1 MQPKDDTMVLT
12 AQNVADF
19 MQMLGVKGHISGGSW
34 DTMSEMTKQLFI
46 YSIVCLHFS
55 KEKTNESD
63 SVVTGG

>member
-1 MQPKDDTMVLT
+1 MSTKDDTMVLT
-12 AQNVADF
+12 AQNVADL

-55 KEKTNESD
+55 KDKKNESD
-63 SVVTGG
+63 AVVDRG